1 MSLGGSSIALNQLL
15 DSRLNRMG
23 GGEMGAT
30 DKTLMTYF
38 IKLDRYTEFLDA
50 LIKFETYRLRQ

>member
-1 MSLGGSSIALNQLL
+1 
-15 DSRLNRMG
+15 
-23 GGEMGAT
+23 MGAT

-50 LIKFETYRLRQ
+50 LIKLETYMLRQ

>member
-15 DSRLNRMG
+15 DSRLHRKG

-38 IKLDRYTEFLDA
+38 IKLDRHTKFLDA
-50 LIKFETYRLRQ
+50 LIKFETYIRQ